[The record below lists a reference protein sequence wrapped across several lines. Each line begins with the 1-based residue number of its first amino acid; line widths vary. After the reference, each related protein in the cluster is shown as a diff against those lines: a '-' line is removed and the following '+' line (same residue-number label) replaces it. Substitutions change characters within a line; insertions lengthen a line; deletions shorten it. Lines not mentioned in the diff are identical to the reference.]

1 MMTILLRD
9 TASHSME
16 NQQLAWILITVSL
29 LLMFAWVTYKIVI
42 NLHQR
47 SWKSVFWGSW
57 LLDPTQLTPEGQQYR
72 KLYFGCLA
80 LLAVVVVILLALTR
94 L

>member
-1 MMTILLRD
+1 
-9 TASHSME
+9 ME
-16 NQQLAWILITVSL
+16 NQQFAWILVTGSL
-29 LLMFAWVTYKIVI
+29 LMMFAWVTYKIVT

-57 LLDPTQLTPEGQQYR
+57 LLDPSQLTPEGQHYR

-80 LLAVVVVILLALTR
+80 VLALVALVLLGVT
-94 L
+94 LI